1 MEIET
6 IQKIVDRID
15 IVNLIFIAGMFWV
28 FNIRLDRKFDK
39 IDQRF
44 EKIDARFEKVDQR
57 FDNIENRLTKL
68 EYDMIEVKTILRL
81 KECCMI
87 QDERQIKKAE

>member
-6 IQKIVDRID
+6 IQKIVEKID
-15 IVNLIFIAGMFWV
+15 ITNLIVIAGMFWV

-44 EKIDARFEKVDQR
+44 EKLES
-57 FDNIENRLTKL
+57 RLDKL
-68 EYDMIEVKTILRL
+68 ESSVRTLEHDMVEVKTILRL